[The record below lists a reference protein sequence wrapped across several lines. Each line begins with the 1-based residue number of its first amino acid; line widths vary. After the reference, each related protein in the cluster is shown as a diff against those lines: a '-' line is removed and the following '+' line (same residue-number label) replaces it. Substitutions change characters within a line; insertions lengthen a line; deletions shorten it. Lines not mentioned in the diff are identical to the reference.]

1 MPIRI
6 LDDRAVKIY
15 QQPSAGDMS
24 KISSL
29 GGMMQILCPTED
41 DVDRKRSAIDSLIAH
56 CRGKVNTGFLTSKKA
71 GLFFW
76 DRIKSL

>member
-29 GGMMQILCPTED
+29 GGMMQMMYPTED
-41 DVDRKRSAIDSLIAH
+41 GADRKRSAINSLIAH
-56 CRGKVNTGFLTSKKA
+56 CGGKVNTGFLTSKKA
-71 GLFFW
+71 GLFF
-76 DRIKSL
+76 

>member
-29 GGMMQILCPTED
+29 GGMMQMMCPTKD
-41 DVDRKRSAIDSLIAH
+41 NVDRKRCTI
-56 CRGKVNTGFLTSKKA
+56 
-71 GLFFW
+71 
-76 DRIKSL
+76 